1 MGVYHA
7 CGDVGAPSHGSHEAN
22 HGKALPCSQMQERP
36 TRRREVLW
44 SNGAT
49 IICEMRRVQVQG
61 ASWVP
66 HHMPQLLSQQD
77 GSVFCIWRGKQRH
90 DLSRYPRF
98 SDCWLRLAGCLLGS
112 FSHDKRKQLKKLLLG
127 AREPYG
133 EQGLTGR
140 LQRRVGRLRARRCGF
155 GSALSRAH
163 DSTFLSKPGVQYL
176 HTPARDRLGT
186 TQDVKLLT
194 KARERGRKK

>member
-1 MGVYHA
+1 MHA
-7 CGDVGAPSHGSHEAN
+7 GMSEPHATGPMKLITERRYPVPRCRS
-22 HGKALPCSQMQERP
+22 ALQRG
-36 TRRREVLW
+36 RELLW

-49 IICEMRRVQVQG
+49 TICEVRRVQVQG

-77 GSVFCIWRGKQRH
+77 GSVSCIRRGKQRH
-90 DLSRYPRF
+90 DLSLYPRF

-127 AREPYG
+127 ARDPYG

-163 DSTFLSKPGVQYL
+163 DSAFLSKPGVQYL